1 MFHWLEKLIPVFVES
16 VLKTP
21 GNPPLGGSLHFFF
34 YDAIKILIL
43 VSLMIFAISYLRSWF
58 QPQKTKEMLTQVK
71 GVKANFAASRLG
83 IGIGAVIRGW
93 APADF

>member
-34 YDAIKILIL
+34 LRYD
-43 VSLMIFAISYLRSWF
+43 
-58 QPQKTKEMLTQVK
+58 
-71 GVKANFAASRLG
+71 
-83 IGIGAVIRGW
+83 
-93 APADF
+93 